1 MIIKTAPVRNE
12 QGFTLIEVIVVFVV
26 ISVLAVIAIPIFNG
40 HQRLAQIASLQSD
53 VRNSIKN
60 LVNPNS
66 PLAFNTQYEFLRL
79 SNTSSPEN
87 VIGVTMY
94 QDNNNI
100 PVACVWGV
108 REFSSTDV
116 VAYHY
121 FSDTGV
127 FEEGVCNPTET
138 PQDVIEET
146 INPPVFI
153 PPVVVEQR
161 PSMPFE
167 INGAYTEGNVTY
179 TPEYQYNS
187 YGKGS
192 VTIRIHITST
202 SSIMENWSYKADL
215 VKAPYFNAN
224 PSSIQFNDGQG
235 VVSFPSNSSLQI
247 DAINQWNGVSKNRS
261 VTITYNLTSFIPPDV
276 PDYYTVT
283 VTKEETLWSV
293 WHACISVKV
302 TGTSNVPVTW
312 SETIDLKDYFA
323 SLGNRKVDFVNLSK
337 IDKGDNVFTVSG
349 NHTNSDFVSP
359 IHPVNNSQTICYNPE
374 GNKAFK

>member
-26 ISVLAVIAIPIFNG
+26 ISVLTAIAIPIFNG

-66 PLAFNTQYEFLRL
+66 PLTFNTQDEFLRL

-94 QDNNNI
+94 QDNNI

-127 FEEGVCNPTET
+127 FGEGVCNPTET
-138 PQDVIEET
+138 PQDVIEEI
-146 INPPVFI
+146 IN

-161 PSMPFE
+161 PSVPFE

-192 VTIRIHITST
+192 VTIRIHVTST
-202 SSIMENWSYKADL
+202 SSVMENWSYKADL

-224 PSSIQFNDGQG
+224 PSSVQFNDGQG
-235 VVSFPSNSSLQI
+235 AISFPSNSSLQI

-283 VTKEETLWSV
+283 VTKEETLWSM